1 VENPGYRFAYFANRS
16 RNRQLE
22 SSKSANT
29 ERETVV
35 MPLPISIHAG
45 QIIMLTKMMISEDLC
60 FYEFEEDVLVKRWR
74 SDRSD

>member
-1 VENPGYRFAYFANRS
+1 
-16 RNRQLE
+16 
-22 SSKSANT
+22 
-29 ERETVV
+29 